1 VDGPIAAST
10 RHLDAPGIAA
20 DLAILNE
27 ASCDVWF
34 DVDLHVL
41 AAKRTGD
48 EEFVRIHLRQFIGRS
63 TPRGINDPSPHVN

>member
-1 VDGPIAAST
+1 MDGPIAAST

-27 ASCDVWF
+27 AASDVRL
-34 DVDLHVL
+34 DVDLDLL

-48 EEFVRIHLRQFIGRS
+48 QKLVRFHRRQVYRFDRGRE
-63 TPRGINDPSPHVN
+63 G

>member
-1 VDGPIAAST
+1 MDGPIAAST

-27 ASCDVWF
+27 ASPDVWF
-34 DVDLHVL
+34 DVDLDLL

-48 EEFVRIHLRQFIGRS
+48 EKLIGLHRRQVYSR
-63 TPRGINDPSPHVN
+63 RRAGITCAA